1 MAKKIRVTPREV
13 EADIINGIKQ
23 GKKQSKA
30 SYRRW
35 ALFDAIAACLLI
47 VIELF
52 YPPFIFW
59 LALAS
64 IAFLLVLLPVAYIRR
79 RRRIQRV
86 TMGDY
91 TVQRAIVSHTA
102 HERYCEKS
110 GRHHSRIVEFY
121 TISFEGGATWQ
132 IPEEGYRWC
141 MKPPATARVIY
152 EGAHR
157 GDEFFLVTHK
167 ETGEVAVAYHAAL
180 FDWCEG

>member
-1 MAKKIRVTPREV
+1 MAQKIRLTPRDV

-23 GKKQSKA
+23 GKKTSKA
-30 SYRRW
+30 SSRRW
-35 ALFDAIAACLLI
+35 ALFDTIAVCLLF

-52 YPPFIFW
+52 YPLFILW
-59 LALAS
+59 LVLALLAL
-64 IAFLLVLLPVAYIRR
+64 LLVLLPVAYIR

-91 TVQRAIVSHTA
+91 TVQRATVSHTA

-121 TISFEGGATWQ
+121 TLSFEGGATWQ
-132 IPEEGYRWC
+132 IPDEGYRWC

-152 EGAHR
+152 ESAHR

-167 ETGEVAVAYHAAL
+167 ESGEVAVAYHTAL
-180 FDWCEG
+180 FDWRED

>member
-30 SYRRW
+30 SSRRERIG
-35 ALFDAIAACLLI
+35 LFIAACLL
-47 VIELF
+47 VIIEF
-52 YPPFIFW
+52 IYPPFFLW
-59 LALAS
+59 LLPAL

-79 RRRIQRV
+79 RRHIQRV

-91 TVQRAIVSHTA
+91 TVQKATVSHTA
-102 HERYCEKS
+102 HEEYWEKS
-110 GRHHSRIVEFY
+110 GRRHSRLVEFY
-121 TISFEGGATWQ
+121 TLSFEGGATWQ

-167 ETGEVAVAYHAAL
+167 ESGEVAVAYHAAL